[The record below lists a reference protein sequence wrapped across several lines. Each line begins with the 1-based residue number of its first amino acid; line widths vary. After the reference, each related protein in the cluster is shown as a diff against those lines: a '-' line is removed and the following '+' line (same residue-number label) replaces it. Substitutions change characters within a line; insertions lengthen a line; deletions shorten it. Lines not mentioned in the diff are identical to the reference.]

1 MNGMEREVRYYN
13 KGGLGCE
20 FVQVV
25 IIEMLYSTRR
35 GHENLS
41 KQTKIDNNQ
50 CKFSS
55 ELPR

>member
-1 MNGMEREVRYYN
+1 MRYYN

-35 GHENLS
+35 GHGNLS